1 MFCFFFFSLSTWQTK
16 LPGFVFPCFSDQ
28 SFWVGS
34 QSGMIEPPTHPEFPL
49 PVPWLRGDLW
59 DFDDFCSLVRSS
71 VSYSISLS
79 RESSRLGYSLSS
91 PFPCPFQM
99 QGPGWLQEST
109 YSGSNPSQGV
119 FFGAL
124 QGFFS
129 LLIPKQQDQRAMRV
143 PCTRDVLPL
152 TLTARAA
159 GVGPPDTSFGVIG
172 GGAPTTPGWQEL
184 LNIPNSRQG
193 VEKHLRAWRPPSRG

>member
-1 MFCFFFFSLSTWQTK
+1 
-16 LPGFVFPCFSDQ
+16 
-28 SFWVGS
+28 
-34 QSGMIEPPTHPEFPL
+34 MIQPPTHPEFPL
-49 PVPWLRGDLW
+49 PVPRLHGDLW

-71 VSYSISLS
+71 VSYSISLH

-129 LLIPKQQDQRAMRV
+129 LLIPNQQDQRAMRV
-143 PCTRDVLPL
+143 PCTRDVLPRNS
-152 TLTARAA
+152 TAATDPYSQTSW
-159 GVGPPDTSFGVIG
+159 VGPPRHLFWGDWRGSTHNSGLA
-172 GGAPTTPGWQEL
+172 GAPQHPELQTGSGETSQGLETPGQGLKVGKRTHAFAAGRL
-184 LNIPNSRQG
+184 LHQG
-193 VEKHLRAWRPPSRG
+193 FDEAFN

>member
-1 MFCFFFFSLSTWQTK
+1 MLPKWGPCIYLGRFLWFVLVFFLFSLSTWQTK
-16 LPGFVFPCFSDQ
+16 LPGFAFPCFSDQ

-34 QSGMIEPPTHPEFPL
+34 QSGMIQPPTHPEFPPPPQCPGYVVTSWIL
-49 PVPWLRGDLW
+49 MISAAWCDQV
-59 DFDDFCSLVRSS
+59 SLTPFL
-71 VSYSISLS
+71 YT
-79 RESSRLGYSLSS
+79 ESSRLGYSLSS

-129 LLIPKQQDQRAMRV
+129 LLIPNQQDQRAMRV
-143 PCTRDVLPL
+143 PCTRDVLPQNS
-152 TLTARAA
+152 TAATD
-159 GVGPPDTSFGVIG
+159 PYSQTSQ
-172 GGAPTTPGWQEL
+172 APL
-184 LNIPNSRQG
+184 LG
-193 VEKHLRAWRPPSRG
+193 